1 MQYRM
6 NNGLN
11 MKSVI
16 VSGFCVIGLTACA
29 AVFTDSSNS
38 DQVTYLNTD
47 GDSKEQLTQKANA
60 YCAQYGKV
68 AKYRS
73 SDTEL
78 VSVFDCKFP
87 QKQ

>member
-1 MQYRM
+1 MQYQM
-6 NNGLN
+6 NNGFV
-11 MKSVI
+11 MKRCI
-16 VSGFCVIGLTACA
+16 VGALCVIGLTACA

-38 DQVTYLNTD
+38 NQVTYLNTD

-68 AKYRS
+68 AEYKS

>member
-1 MQYRM
+1 
-6 NNGLN
+6 
-11 MKSVI
+11 MKRFI
-16 VSGFCVIGLTACA
+16 VSAFSVIGLTACA
-29 AVFTDSSNS
+29 AVFTDSSDSN
-38 DQVTYLNTD
+38 QVTYLNTD

-73 SDTEL
+73 SDTQL
-78 VSVFDCKFP
+78 VSTFDCKFP